1 MLRMV
6 NFTTAN
12 FYNLHENTLKFAT
25 LKIHNPKRNKSTS
38 TSCYSGFLSGTEID
52 IDVYQLSFECD
63 IKIGYKSAK

>member
-12 FYNLHENTLKFAT
+12 VYNLHENTLKFAA
-25 LKIHNPKRNKSTS
+25 LKIHNPERNKSTS
-38 TSCYSGFLSGTEID
+38 TSCYSGFLSETEID

-63 IKIGYKSAK
+63 IKIRYKCAK